1 MSTSCFLFCPQTI
14 KSSPI
19 LCTYYLHSYF
29 TEQIEIEF
37 WDFFYP
43 LAINLSSL
51 HVLKFF
57 TCTLTLPLAISFIM
71 IICSVSFACA
81 TSNSVPSTKNN
92 NGNIACCCL
101 LDKSCQTLYNPWT
114 IAHQASLSMGLP
126 RQEYWSA
133 LPFLSPR
140 DLPDPGTKPTSPEL
154 AGESFTS
161 EPPG

>member
-1 MSTSCFLFCPQTI
+1 
-14 KSSPI
+14 
-19 LCTYYLHSYF
+19 
-29 TEQIEIEF
+29 
-37 WDFFYP
+37 
-43 LAINLSSL
+43 
-51 HVLKFF
+51 
-57 TCTLTLPLAISFIM
+57 M
-71 IICSVSFACA
+71 IICSVSFVCA

-126 RQEYWSA
+126 RQEHWSA

-140 DLPDPGTKPTSPEL
+140 DLPDPGTKPASPEL